1 MTCNISALSNKF
13 KMPISHDVTHIMT
26 HVENL
31 GLDYILGISDAI
43 YNVHGYKS
51 SSLDNASEVMQ
62 VVFSLANNRGI
73 SYCVTDPAIMKDRRE
88 FLSNEY
94 VMKAMEGKLT
104 PFDQSFVNILSN
116 EKFVEMI
123 KPQPNK
129 MMVSSNTMKSMIATF
144 PKVYK
149 ETKERTYFND
159 VISEVASKS
168 SYVGD
173 LKSRYNFK
181 LKLLSKRFVSDKG
194 FWVVNAL
201 NDEKD
206 IVTFFDAKA
215 TSDPKS
221 DLYKIKVGDMF
232 KLRGTVV
239 KHNFSNF
246 TKCKETRLSRIVYS

>member
-1 MTCNISALSNKF
+1 MTCKTPKIPHTF
-13 KMPISHDVTHIMT
+13 KMPIPNTPFRVMD
-26 HVENL
+26 HVGVL
-31 GLDYILGISDAI
+31 GLDYVLGISDAI
-43 YNVHGYKS
+43 YTVHGYKQFV
-51 SSLDNASEVMQ
+51 DNASEVIS
-62 VVFSLANNRGI
+62 VISSLVNNRGT
-73 SYCVTDPAIMKDRRE
+73 SYCVTDPAIMKERRE

-94 VMKAMEGKLT
+94 VMKTMEGKLSQ
-104 PFDQSFVNILSN
+104 FDLSFINILSD
-116 EKFVEMI
+116 EKFDEMMRAN
-123 KPQPNK
+123 PNK
-129 MMVSSNTMKSMIATF
+129 ITLSNNSFKSLAAAF

-201 NDEKD
+201 NEEKD

-215 TSDPKS
+215 TSDPTC

-239 KHNFSNF
+239 KHNFSTY

>member
-1 MTCNISALSNKF
+1 MTCNISELSNKF
-13 KMPISHDVTHIMT
+13 KMPISHDVTYIMT

-104 PFDQSFVNILSN
+104 PFDQSFVHILSN

-215 TSDPKS
+215 TSDPTS

-246 TKCKETRLSRIVYS
+246 TKCKETRLSRIIYS

>member
-1 MTCNISALSNKF
+1 MTCNISTLSNKF
-13 KMPISHDVTHIMT
+13 KMPIPNTPFRVMD
-26 HVENL
+26 HVVFL

-43 YNVHGYKS
+43 YMVHGYKS
-51 SSLDNASEVMQ
+51 STVDNASEVIS
-62 VVFSLANNRGI
+62 VISSLANNRGT
-73 SYCVTDPAIMKDRRE
+73 SYCVTDPAIMKERRE

-94 VMKAMEGKLT
+94 VMKTMEGKLT
-104 PFDQSFVNILSN
+104 QFDLSFINILSD
-116 EKFVEMI
+116 EKFGEMI
-123 KPQPNK
+123 KTNPNK
-129 MMVSSNTMKSMIATF
+129 ITLSTNSFKSLVAAF

-206 IVTFFDAKA
+206 IITFFDAKA

-239 KHNFSNF
+239 KHNFSTY